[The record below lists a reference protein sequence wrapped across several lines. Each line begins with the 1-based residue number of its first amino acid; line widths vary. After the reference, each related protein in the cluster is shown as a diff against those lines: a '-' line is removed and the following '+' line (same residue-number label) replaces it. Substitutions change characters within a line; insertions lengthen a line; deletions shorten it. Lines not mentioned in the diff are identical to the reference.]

1 MQHNLRPINSLSA
14 ILSNVNV
21 SLPATLALEN
31 AYMIAK
37 CFEDDILKKSTN
49 VQVSTGRLLRALLD
63 NASKDL
69 IPNVERADVTG
80 KHYMSSAICAAY
92 KENKV
97 RELALAWF
105 DGMITPVKASGRT
118 QTVQPSTEQT
128 PCLEEMSQQLQSSE
142 RQQVELK
149 NNLLKREN
157 NRCILH
163 PFQIERASVP
173 PIERATTG
181 KTDYMPLQAAH
192 IVPYSLI
199 NSSESLTSQTNQYA
213 ATRIMIQYFTSVNID
228 KLMSDGI
235 NDPRNA
241 VLLCDS
247 AHEKLRSFEFWFEET
262 DAPNC
267 YNIVHDYSIGVYSSP
282 VTFRAEGDIPPPN
295 PLYFRMHAAFAK
307 VLHDSTAGEY
317 LDEVFHDE
325 ECLPVLAPNGGTDVA
340 AILYKL
346 LPVEVSQNIS
356 DSSEI

>member
-1 MQHNLRPINSLSA
+1 MLRRRYPQEIH
-14 ILSNVNV
+14 
-21 SLPATLALEN
+21 
-31 AYMIAK
+31 K
-37 CFEDDILKKSTN
+37 C
-49 VQVSTGRLLRALLD
+49 
-63 NASKDL
+63 
-69 IPNVERADVTG
+69 PNVTG

-157 NRCILH
+157 NR
-163 PFQIERASVP
+163 ASN
-173 PIERATTG
+173 
-181 KTDYMPLQAAH
+181 Y
-192 IVPYSLI
+192 
-199 NSSESLTSQTNQYA
+199 SESLTSQTNQYA

-247 AHEKLRSFEFWFEET
+247 THEKLRSFEFWFEET